1 MSKSNF
7 KRADKPMTDERGN
20 NNRSKSSNG
29 AKRNTTRNGKREFRS
44 SDVPTKEYCRSSADK
59 LAPLND
65 FSWYNKNPKL
75 TVAAAS
81 IPFPYRP
88 GMQLDVTQWVKDP
101 ATTTTAKMDIPG
113 VMALEWLPGIGKCST
128 ATDPASIAAKEIYA
142 KVREAFSGSIDADAP
157 DFVIYLLAL
166 DSIFG
171 YIGALKRLYRITAT
185 YSAQNL
191 LVPDALLQAYGLD
204 ANARSQ
210 LRQHRMELYGMINQL
225 IGMTQKFRCPAVFDL
240 FNRHYWMNDNVYT
253 DAPSPNSQMYTFIQ
267 AGFLKFSMLPVPGN
281 ESVQAG
287 GLTMVEAPFKSLEIA
302 TEGVTPLFT
311 FGRDLIDALA
321 GSDDAYL
328 ISGYLRRAFEGTP
341 AFGVDDLQINEIL
354 EPVFVPSVLA
364 QIENSWTADI
374 EYSNLSNLTIAQNP
388 ATNALVSGYTGTAA
402 ASAKTEMKPLISIR
416 SDAPNV
422 EDVVEAT
429 RLKVTKEH
437 VGDSVI
443 YHYASELPVRW
454 VLYSTQLDQR
464 LRQTMHI
471 TGSAVNFPYLFGM
484 TSVAA
489 QFDWHPL
496 CVIWYAASGSSH
508 YEPHI
513 VGDIHNTTTVS
524 MEQLDEIHRVCLY
537 SELNSFGIY

>member
-1 MSKSNF
+1 MSKSNS
-7 KRADKPMTDERGN
+7 KRVDKPAMNERANTRSKTSGGTKRN
-20 NNRSKSSNG
+20 NNRNS
-29 AKRNTTRNGKREFRS
+29 KREFQS
-44 SDVPTKEYCRSSADK
+44 SSVPTKEYCRATADR
-59 LAPLND
+59 LSPLND
-65 FSWYNKNPKL
+65 FSWYNKNPSL

-88 GMQLDVTQWVKDP
+88 GMQVDVTDWIKDP
-101 ATTTTAKMDIPG
+101 ADTTTAKLQIPG
-113 VMALEWLPGIGKCST
+113 VLALEWLPGIGRCSL

-166 DSIFG
+166 DSIFS

-191 LVPDALLQAYGLD
+191 MVPDELLKAYGLD
-204 ANARSQ
+204 DAARSQ
-210 LRQHRMELYGMINQL
+210 LREHRMELYGIINQL

-253 DAPSPNSQMYTFIQ
+253 DAPSANSQMYMFTQ
-267 AGFLKFSMLPVPGN
+267 AGFLKFSMLPVPGK

-287 GLTMVEAPFKSLEIA
+287 GLTMVEAPFKTLEIA

-328 ISGYLRRAFEGTP
+328 ISGYLMRAFDGTSV
-341 AFGVDDLQINEIL
+341 FKVDELQINETL

-364 QIENSWTADI
+364 QIENSYTANVD
-374 EYSNLSNLTIAQNP
+374 YSELTNLTIAQDP
-388 ATNALVSGYTGTAA
+388 STNALVSGYTGPANAYTV
-402 ASAKTEMKPLISIR
+402 EVKPIISIR
-416 SDAPNV
+416 NDAPSV

-429 RLKVTKEH
+429 RLKVTKEATAS
-437 VGDSVI
+437 GTI

-454 VLYSTQLDQR
+454 MLYGSQLDQR
-464 LRQTMHI
+464 VRQNMQI
-471 TGSAVNFPYLFGM
+471 NGPSALNMPYLLGM
-484 TSVAA
+484 ACVTA

-496 CVIWYAASGSSH
+496 CVLWYGTSGSKH
-508 YEPHI
+508 YTPYV
-513 VGDIHNTTTVS
+513 VGDIHNFTTVS